1 MQNIKEGLENLNE
14 NIRDKVETIE
24 ETYERFSTDCVHK
37 CNSRSKRKSNF
48 HHQNEQ
54 NIHFLENS
62 FSFSGKSVDKNLVI
76 IPFLANC
83 ILTGFSFSLKG
94 VLYITS
100 EVDSKSPIKA
110 PI

>member
-76 IPFLANC
+76 ILFLA
-83 ILTGFSFSLKG
+83 IAFLQASVFL
-94 VLYITS
+94 
-100 EVDSKSPIKA
+100 
-110 PI
+110 